1 MLFWDA
7 HEELSAVLGGFL
19 AGRRRRVGSVRAI
32 VITRPGGPEVLELT
46 TVDDPRPGSGEVVLD
61 VAATAVNR
69 ADLMQ
74 REGHYPPPPGASLL
88 PGLEA
93 AGTVAEVGRGRGAA
107 GRWATARWRCCPAA
121 ATPSGSRCPPAS

>member
-1 MLFWDA
+1 M
-7 HEELSAVLGGFL
+7 
-19 AGRRRRVGSVRAI
+19 RAI

-93 AGTVAEVGRGRGAA
+93 AGTVAEVGEGVEGWAVGRPRDGAAA
-107 GRWATARWRCCPAA
+107 GRRLRRAGR
-121 ATPSGSRCPPAS
+121 RCPPAS